1 MSNFTYGFNTKLSA
15 RLGLLFNKLSFYY
28 ENFRLLKSLQEAK
41 SETVACW
48 SVQ

>member
-1 MSNFTYGFNTKLSA
+1 MVFNTKLST
-15 RLGLLFNKLSFYY
+15 RLRLLFNKLSFYY

-41 SETVACW
+41 SEIVAYW